1 MDKLLQEAIADAKA
15 VRETALA
22 NAKLAL
28 EEAFTPHLKSMLSRK
43 LQAEM
48 DDDSED
54 KPDDPVDE
62 IMDSSE
68 IGASDNKDPDAA
80 ASEADSQGP
89 EEEGSASAAGEEDDE
104 AEKAPDQPVGENV
117 EAGAEDDEAEKAPD
131 QPVGEQEEPAGD
143 PEAGIEDKDDDEELK
158 EVLRQLEQ
166 ELGMEPGMDDEDED
180 PMAPEEPVE
189 QEEPIA
195 PGMEDEDDDEAPV
208 MAPGME
214 DEEGDEEIP
223 APEDQD
229 EDIDLDEII
238 KALTEEG
245 EDDEEEAP
253 EAPEAEDSI
262 AKELGE
268 YKQTVQYLR
277 TKLQEV
283 NLLNA
288 KLLYTNKLFRSR
300 NVSEE
305 QKMKVIEQFDR
316 AANVREVKLVY
327 TTFAESM
334 KRKPVN
340 ESAKR
345 KSQASKPTTST
356 ESKKPIIG
364 EQVEFKTRMK
374 KLANII

>member
-48 DDDSED
+48 DDDGEEIPD
-54 KPDDPVDE
+54 DDPVDE

-80 ASEADSQGP
+80 ASEADAQGP

-104 AEKAPDQPVGENV
+104 ADKASDQPMGENV
-117 EAGAEDDEAEKAPD
+117 DAGSEDDEAEKASD
-131 QPVGEQEEPAGD
+131 QPMGEQEEPEGEEEMDEDDDAGY
-143 PEAGIEDKDDDEELK
+143 ADDEELK

-166 ELGMEPGMDDEDED
+166 ELGMEPGMEDEDEED
-180 PMAPEEPVE
+180 PMAPEVPVE
-189 QEEPIA
+189 QEAPIPGMEDEDEHEEDPIA
-195 PGMEDEDDDEAPV
+195 IPAEEQEEPEGMEDEDDD
-208 MAPGME
+208 
-214 DEEGDEEIP
+214 
-223 APEDQD
+223 
-229 EDIDLDEII
+229 IDLDEII
-238 KALTEEG
+238 AALTAEG
-245 EDDEEEAP
+245 DEEEDEPDA
-253 EAPEAEDSI
+253 AAEESVH
-262 AKELGE
+262 AELDE
-268 YKQTVQYLR
+268 YKQTVRYLR
-277 TKLQEV
+277 VKLQEV